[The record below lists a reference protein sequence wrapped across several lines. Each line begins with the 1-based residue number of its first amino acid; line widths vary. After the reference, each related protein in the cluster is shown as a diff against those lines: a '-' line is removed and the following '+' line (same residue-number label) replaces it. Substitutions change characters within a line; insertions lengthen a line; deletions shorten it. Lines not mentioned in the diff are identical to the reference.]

1 MEQRQSGA
9 VLFPKNGRAGQS
21 GFSLI
26 EISLVLVIF
35 GLAMGGIIAAIGPQL
50 ELRKYSNTQKQLDE
64 INEAIVAFALV
75 NRRIPCPATL
85 ASDGRESFCTAGGGP
100 GLLGCGAEVFL
111 PAATSV
117 GLRKGRCAAA
127 PNAGFVPAV
136 TLGLPGQRAD
146 GVVVDAWAAPIR
158 YVVPATVNQGFN
170 NPDTPPVL
178 PDTTCDL
185 GVDTCFPYTQENG
198 IRRAYYTG
206 TVIGST
212 PPGVPVPAGPPV
224 PVVNTIASDLFIC
237 ATATGINGTN
247 CNAAAQRANPA
258 FIVYSF
264 GINQP
269 TLGTDEAA
277 NANAD
282 RVFVSHAKTEPDAP
296 PPNGG
301 FDDLFSWTTF
311 AQLVARLSGAGTP

>member
-9 VLFPKNGRAGQS
+9 VLFPKKAKAGQH

-35 GLAMGGIIAAIGPQL
+35 GLALGGIIAAIGPQL

-75 NRRIPCPATL
+75 NRRLPCPATVNS
-85 ASDGRESFCTAGGGP
+85 AGRESFCTNGGGP
-100 GLLGCGAEVFL
+100 GLAGCGTEAFP
-111 PAATSV
+111 PATPV
-117 GLRKGRCAAA
+117 GQTRGRCAAA

-136 TLGLPGQRAD
+136 ALGLSGQRAD
-146 GVVVDAWAAPIR
+146 GTVVDAWAAPIR
-158 YVVPATVNQGFN
+158 YVVPETLNQGFN
-170 NPDTPPVL
+170 NPDSPLTPN
-178 PDTTCDL
+178 CNS
-185 GVDTCFPYTQENG
+185 GVNTCFPYTQEHG

-212 PPGVPVPAGPPV
+212 PPGVPVPVGPPV

-237 ATATGINGTN
+237 ATATGINTTN

-269 TLGTDEAA
+269 ALGTDEAA
-277 NANAD
+277 NADAD

-311 AQLVARLSGAGTP
+311 PQLIARLSGAGTP